1 MVTLF
6 YLKLMNT
13 AIGRSGILELQNWV
27 TRLIVTDNLIFGSE
41 FANFRSTEKISVN
54 FNLKGKI
61 KKMSVITKSKLL
73 TYQLVKITVIFF
85 MLLFLMNPL
94 LFGISLKVC
103 CNFFLDFRFLVT
115 KSV

>member
-1 MVTLF
+1 
-6 YLKLMNT
+6 
-13 AIGRSGILELQNWV
+13 
-27 TRLIVTDNLIFGSE
+27 
-41 FANFRSTEKISVN
+41 
-54 FNLKGKI
+54 
-61 KKMSVITKSKLL
+61 MSVITKSKLL